1 MSTMSEIEFN
11 RAKDGIL
18 KRITEI
24 LYLQSYYVSYTESLE
39 LGKEIISF
47 LETNLPKLK
56 LIKPLSIFEYKN
68 QIESLDPDAT
78 DLEIKELKNKKLF
91 PIHHTKFL
99 LGLEKQ
105 IKKIKITDTQI
116 IENKMSWEDAL
127 YQEMTVVM
135 QREPNLKVMI
145 ISPVSMDDLI
155 NFKTNILKA
164 IDAIKAS
171 PFPDFYKN
179 AIKDNLILGT
189 TKDIISEGLEG
200 SHNIQDSHVA
210 WYDDKTKNITYKIE
224 IAPKVSK
231 RSIHITLIHEFAHKF
246 HSTFKDGGFA
256 NLEIHFL
263 YEEAIKSKAQCY
275 LDRLP
280 KIGDPLSDLRE
291 DWWSVRMASNDYIL
305 SEIINDTY
313 VYMNSQGK
321 TIKIEKKDILKRITC
336 PSAYGAKNHAE
347 FFAEMVTLITLGLVK
362 PNQKI
367 IADKFISVVN
377 S

>member
-1 MSTMSEIEFN
+1 MSSMSEIEFN
-11 RAKDGIL
+11 RAKEEIL
-18 KRITEI
+18 KSITT
-24 LYLQSYYVSYTESLE
+24 LSFLVRQYVSYTDSLE
-39 LGKEIISF
+39 LGKDIISF

-56 LIKPLSIFEYKN
+56 LIKPLPIFEYKN
-68 QIESLDPDAT
+68 QIESLDPNAT
-78 DLEIKELKNKKLF
+78 SLEIKELKNKKLF
-91 PIHHTKFL
+91 PIDHKKFL
-99 LGLEKQ
+99 AGLEKE
-105 IKKIKITDTQI
+105 IKKLKITDTQI

-135 QREPNLKVMI
+135 QREPNLKVKI

-164 IDAIKAS
+164 IDEIKAS
-171 PFPDFYKN
+171 PFPNFYKN
-179 AIKDNLILGT
+179 VIKGNLILGT
-189 TKDIISEGLEG
+189 MKDIISEGLAD
-200 SHNIQDSHVA
+200 NIKESGVA
-210 WYDDKTKNITYKIE
+210 WYDDKTKNIIYKIE
-224 IAPKVSK
+224 FAPLVSK

-246 HSTFKDGGFA
+246 HSTFKDGGFE

-291 DWWSVRMASNDYIL
+291 DWWSVRMSSENDYIL

-313 VYMNSQGK
+313 VYMNSQAK